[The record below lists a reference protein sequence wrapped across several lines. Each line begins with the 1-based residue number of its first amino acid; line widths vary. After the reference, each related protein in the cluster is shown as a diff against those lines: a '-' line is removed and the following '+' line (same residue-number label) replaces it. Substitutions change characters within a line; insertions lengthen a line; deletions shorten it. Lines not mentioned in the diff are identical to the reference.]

1 MLDKQHGKT
10 VFICDNCGDGT
21 QEFNNYNEGQ
31 SYIKNEGWQTKYI
44 NGERTHYCPDCRECA
59 EI

>member
-21 QEFNNYNEGQ
+21 QEFDDYNEGQ
-31 SYIKNEGWQTKYI
+31 SYIKK
-44 NGERTHYCPDCRECA
+44 
-59 EI
+59 